1 MEIEQKILEIV
12 SEHLSVPKDRISLDD
27 DLFLDLNADSL
38 DVWEIVVTVEDSF
51 GISVADETEVYKVND
66 LIELVK
72 SQAG

>member
-27 DLFLDLNADSL
+27 DLFLDLDADSL